1 MATPI
6 LQHLDLGGVSRLQ
19 NLPAPAAPTD
29 AARLQDIQSAVEGI
43 AWKDSVRVRAGTNV
57 NLASP
62 GASVDGI
69 TMSAGDRFLAAAQ
82 TAAAENGIYIWNGA
96 AVAASRSLD
105 ANTSDELEGAVV
117 TVEEGTSAGA
127 TFRQTAVNFTI
138 GSGSV
143 TWTAFGTA
151 APSAST
157 TTAGIVELADQTETD
172 AGTDGARAVTPL
184 GLASWPNRMR
194 QFVQNIGDGS
204 ATQIDVTHNFNT
216 RDLEVQV
223 WETGGSFRRV
233 DAGLEIS
240 LFSVNVVRCNFASAP
255 AAAAYRVVVQ
265 AKG

>member
-1 MATPI
+1 MATSI

-19 NLPAPAAPTD
+19 NLPAPAAGTD

-43 AWKDSVRVRAGTNV
+43 AWKDSVRVRAGSNV

-62 GASVDGI
+62 GASIDGI
-69 TMSAGDRFLAAAQ
+69 AMSAGDRFLAAAQ
-82 TAAAENGIYIWNGA
+82 TASAENGIYIWNGS
-96 AVAASRSLD
+96 AVTASRSLD

-117 TVEEGTSAGA
+117 TVEEGTSAGS
-127 TFRQTAVNFTI
+127 TFRQTSVNFTI
-138 GSGSV
+138 GSGAVS
-143 TWTAFGTA
+143 WTAFGTA
-151 APSAST
+151 APAAST
-157 TTAGIVELADQTETD
+157 STAGIVELADQTETD
-172 AGTDGARAVTPL
+172 TGTDSTRAVTPA
-184 GLASWPNRMR
+184 GLAAWPNRMR

-223 WETGGSFRRV
+223 WETSGSFRRV

-240 LFSVNVVRCNFASAP
+240 LPTVNSCRFNFAAAP
-255 AAAAYRVVVQ
+255 GAAAYRVVIQ